1 MARTCRTSRRP
12 PRDLDALARQLDAI
26 AEEAGWGAPPLLIG
40 LTDEG
45 VDDLNPPAP
54 VPGSSG
60 TDPADLVA
68 SLVGFDAPAEW
79 QAVAIVVQGRSWAL
93 GDRWADP
100 RPVRL
105 THVVDRHGEVASVIR
120 HAGDDPMIR
129 GEAGQGRLVDVCRR
143 CLGLA
148 TAPPPSDSTALWALL
163 WLDGLLARAAR
174 GERLRDLVT
183 AARAHPAIEMV
194 AENEPDLADIAAVG
208 LVRLGRMMGE
218 ARDWRHLRRASAAG
232 DWPVENLDPEGA
244 AWMDD
249 GMFARWVMAEF
260 PMLDDYLEAL
270 DHLLPES
277 VVAGVR
283 GVLAEW
289 DLLDLD

>member
-93 GDRWADP
+93 GAIVVGGARSRRGKLG
-100 RPVRL
+100 RPNL
-105 THVVDRHGEVASVIR
+105 PE
-120 HAGDDPMIR
+120 
-129 GEAGQGRLVDVCRR
+129 
-143 CLGLA
+143 
-148 TAPPPSDSTALWALL
+148 TAPAVLGASLEYVTRRPLP
-163 WLDGLLARAAR
+163 RAVEMRTSSKPRVSAR
-174 GERLRDLVT
+174 GGCLPKSSRQLCV
-183 AARAHPAIEMV
+183 
-194 AENEPDLADIAAVG
+194 
-208 LVRLGRMMGE
+208 
-218 ARDWRHLRRASAAG
+218 RAS
-232 DWPVENLDPEGA
+232 
-244 AWMDD
+244 
-249 GMFARWVMAEF
+249 
-260 PMLDDYLEAL
+260 
-270 DHLLPES
+270 
-277 VVAGVR
+277 
-283 GVLAEW
+283 
-289 DLLDLD
+289 